1 MTVTYQTNIQDQTY
15 NGWTNY
21 ETWNVALWIQ
31 NDYGFYSIALECDD
45 YQDFVDAL
53 EAVSFNSK
61 STPDGVKWNSD
72 KLNRIELNE
81 VIQELKDWVIPYS
94 CRMSIN

>member
-1 MTVTYQTNIQDQTY
+1 MTATFQQDLLSTEY

-53 EAVSFNSK
+53 EAVTFNSK
-61 STPDGVKWNSD
+61 VTPDGVKWSSEKINT
-72 KLNRIELNE
+72 LELDE
-81 VIQELKDWVIPYS
+81 MIQELKD
-94 CRMSIN
+94 

>member
-1 MTVTYQTNIQDQTY
+1 MSTTFQPKLQSETY
-15 NGWTNY
+15 NGWSNY

-31 NDYGFYSIALECDD
+31 NDYGFYSIARECED

-61 STPDGVKWNSD
+61 STPDGVQWNSD
-72 KLNRIELNE
+72 KLNHHELNE
-81 VIQELKDWVIPYS
+81 IFEDL
-94 CRMSIN
+94 

>member
-1 MTVTYQTNIQDQTY
+1 MSTTFQTNLTDTEY

-31 NDYGFYSIALECDD
+31 NDYGFYSIAQQCDD
-45 YQDFVDAL
+45 YQEFVDAL

-61 STPDGVKWNSD
+61 STPDGVKWND
-72 KLNRIELNE
+72 AKLSRIELNE
-81 VIQELKDWVIPYS
+81 VFQDLWVSNTYS

>member
-1 MTVTYQTNIQDQTY
+1 MTATFQQDLLSTEY

-53 EAVSFNSK
+53 ESVTFNSK
-61 STPDGVKWNSD
+61 VTPDGVKWSSEKINT
-72 KLNRIELNE
+72 LELDE
-81 VIQELKDWVIPYS
+81 MIQELKD
-94 CRMSIN
+94 

>member
-1 MTVTYQTNIQDQTY
+1 MTAALETTY
-15 NGWTNY
+15 NGYANY

-31 NDYGFYSIALECDD
+31 NDYGFYSIAQQCDD

-61 STPDGVKWNSD
+61 STPDGVKWD
-72 KLNRIELNE
+72 DAKIDGIEINE
-81 VIQELKDWVIPYS
+81 VIADL
-94 CRMSIN
+94 